1 MEGLG
6 GLGSR
11 EEGRLMLAF
20 EEELAAGQTLKG
32 SWPWGKDGQVA
43 QAVGTAPAEV
53 PWQEVWP

>member
-6 GLGSR
+6 DLRSR

-32 SWPWGKDGQVA
+32 SQPWGKDGQVA
-43 QAVGTAPAEV
+43 QAAPDEV